1 MPTPRACTR
10 FLATLLLVVASPAF
24 AESEAAAEGDMKSVL
39 ERLERLEAEL
49 RETRE
54 ELDASR
60 ERERQRDE
68 RRVAVEDELEAAE
81 REIEAHVAR
90 LEDAGLLEED
100 PEDIERGTR
109 SGVGGFF
116 DTIDFSG
123 WLAASYNFNFAR
135 NGSKFQTGQNSY
147 ALFPNA
153 NALQLDQAWLSVD
166 RAPTED
172 SRVGFH
178 FDVLVGQH
186 AAVLDSLTGADDFA
200 LYTAY
205 ASVLVPVGRGVRVDV
220 GRLAAATG
228 YETIEARYNTHIT
241 RGLTW
246 QFQPI
251 TNTGVR
257 LSTDLPGGFSALV
270 GVVNDAYARSLSG
283 NPGNSDIDLNDFKT
297 VTAGIGWAGD
307 TTSVAV
313 TGYFGRE
320 SALEPL
326 IPGALPTDPPTL
338 GTPNHSGFVDVLVL
352 YDPTDRLSLFA
363 NTNAF
368 LSPDVAAVGR
378 FVSVSGGGRYAVLD
392 DLGVALRGEWARTEG
407 PNFALDD
414 DVDVWS
420 ITGTTDYTIYED
432 IVAKLELRYDRAD
445 DAAFFD
451 SGGRGDSS
459 ADYDQLA
466 ILAQALLGF

>member
-1 MPTPRACTR
+1 MPRTRSVVGPIVLALALAVSARAETGAKEPD
-10 FLATLLLVVASPAF
+10 LS
-24 AESEAAAEGDMKSVL
+24 DVL
-39 ERLERLEAEL
+39 ERLERVEAEL
-49 RETRE
+49 RETRA
-54 ELDASR
+54 ELEASR
-60 ERERQRDE
+60 ERERQRDD
-68 RRVAVEDELEAAE
+68 RRVAAEDELEAAE
-81 REIEAHVAR
+81 REIEGHVAR
-90 LEDAGLLEED
+90 LEEAGLLAED
-100 PEDIERGTR
+100 PEAADRENR
-109 SGVGGFF
+109 SGVGAFF
-116 DTIDFSG
+116 DTIDFTG
-123 WLAASYNFNFAR
+123 WVAGSYNFNFAR

-147 ALFPNA
+147 ALFPDA
-153 NALQLDQAWLSVD
+153 NTLQLDQAWLSID
-166 RAPTED
+166 RAPTENA
-172 SRVGFH
+172 RVGFH
-178 FDVLVGQH
+178 FDVFAGQH
-186 AAVLDSLTGADDFA
+186 AAILDSLTGSDDFA

-205 ASVLVPVGRGVRVDV
+205 ASVLLPLLDGVRVDI

-246 QFQPI
+246 QFQPV
-251 TNTGVR
+251 TNTGLR
-257 LSTDLPGGFSALV
+257 ISTALPGGFSAIV

-283 NPGNSDIDLNDFKT
+283 NAGNSDIDLNDFKT
-297 VTAGIGWAGD
+297 VTAGVGWAGD
-307 TTSVAV
+307 SASVAV

-326 IPGALPTDPPTL
+326 IPNPTPGEPPLL
-338 GTPNHSGFVDVLVL
+338 GTPNHAGLVDVLIL

-378 FVSVSGGGRYAVLD
+378 FISVSSGGRYAVLD
-392 DLGVALRGEWARTEG
+392 DLGLALRGEWARTEG

-420 ITGTTDYTIYED
+420 VTATTDYTIYEHV
-432 IVAKLELRYDRAD
+432 VAKLELRYDRAD

-451 SGGRGDSS
+451 SGGREDTN